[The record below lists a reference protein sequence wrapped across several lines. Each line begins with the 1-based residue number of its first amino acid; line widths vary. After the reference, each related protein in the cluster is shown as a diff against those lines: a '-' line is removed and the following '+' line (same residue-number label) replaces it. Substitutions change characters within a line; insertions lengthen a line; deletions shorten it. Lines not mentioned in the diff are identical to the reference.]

1 MSEMSRTARRAMRA
15 KIHRLTSAG
24 SGKVDASDYGPEQV
38 LNSEAK
44 TGMRPI
50 SRRAYKK
57 GGKVVAS
64 SGADAPQNAGKKPRS
79 GNKHLT
85 VDALVNRNL
94 KDANEDREGKK
105 HIGGLKTGGRATY
118 AKGGS
123 TYGTSTPLRLVK
135 TVKGPNG
142 HTAKVYKDQD
152 WGEYRVKHYD
162 PDGNHLEK
170 ADYHTDDRED
180 ATDSATDAVNKGYK
194 AGGRA
199 KKFEGSAKDEKQDKK
214 LAKKYGMSMESW
226 EKSSMDDKHDSQQS
240 MKGLKKGG
248 RAHKN
253 LGGILKDATKYGA
266 LGLGIGALAGG
277 NPGAAGALGGLAG
290 LGAHFLGK
298 KKDGAAPTPAV
309 AGKKEGGGLYA
320 NIHAKRERIADGS
333 KERMRKAGSKG
344 APTEEA
350 FKKSARTA
358 KAHGGL
364 TSLDGEMQTQE
375 KVSGRVAK
383 AYGGNL
389 SGLEMNKGG
398 RAKRAY
404 GGYDQM
410 PTPAQSEESRQR
422 MRDAEPRDE
431 MDYMDMRENS
441 PPKPMPRPKPKPPA
455 KRMPPPTY
463 QMPDRV
469 SSGDYKKGGRA
480 ERADGGSFRDPSGLD
495 MGQADRS
502 LRASSGEKSKGY
514 SIVNS
519 KGKVVSTHKT
529 QGDAI
534 RALVGMGDD
543 LDFGGN
549 EVRAERKAGGRTKGK
564 TNINIVIATGKG
576 QQDGQQGGQPDMPPM
591 PGPQGVPVQM
601 PSPPPQAAAPM
612 PMPVPMPMP
621 PAGGPGPGPA
631 PMPRKAGGRT
641 YRSYKD
647 MDAGAGSGLG
657 RLEKTEIQKHKK

>member
-1 MSEMSRTARRAMRA
+1 MRA
-15 KIHRLTSAG
+15 KIHRLTNAG

-38 LNSEAK
+38 LNSEVK

-105 HIGGLKTGGRATY
+105 HIGGLKTGGRA
-118 AKGGS
+118 
-123 TYGTSTPLRLVK
+123 
-135 TVKGPNG
+135 
-142 HTAKVYKDQD
+142 
-152 WGEYRVKHYD
+152 
-162 PDGNHLEK
+162 K
-170 ADYHTDDRED
+170 A
-180 ATDSATDAVNKGYK
+180 
-194 AGGRA
+194 
-199 KKFEGSAKDEKQDKK
+199 FEGSAKDEKQDKK

-226 EKSSMDDKHDSQQS
+226 EKSKMDDKHDTQQS

-253 LGGILKDATKYGA
+253 LGGILKDVAA
-266 LGLGIGALAGG
+266 PA
-277 NPGAAGALGGLAG
+277 AAGALGGLSG
-290 LGAHFLGK
+290 LTSHFLGK
-298 KKDGAAPTPAV
+298 KKDGASSGPEV
-309 AGKKEGGGLYA
+309 AGKKNGGGLYA

-389 SGLEMNKGG
+389 SGLEMKKGG
-398 RAKRAY
+398 RAKRAG
-404 GGYDQM
+404 GGYNGPD
-410 PTPAQSEESRQR
+410 PAASAESAARMAEQERLEREFMDRMDRQEK
-422 MRDAEPRDE
+422 M
-431 MDYMDMRENS
+431 
-441 PPKPMPRPKPKPPA
+441 PPKPMPKPPA
-455 KRMPPPTY
+455 KRMPPAPYT
-463 QMPDRV
+463 MPDRV
-469 SSGDYKKGGRA
+469 PSGDYKKGGRA
-480 ERADGGSFRDPSGLD
+480 ER
-495 MGQADRS
+495 
-502 LRASSGEKSKGY
+502 KS
-514 SIVNS
+514 
-519 KGKVVSTHKT
+519 
-529 QGDAI
+529 
-534 RALVGMGDD
+534 
-543 LDFGGN
+543 
-549 EVRAERKAGGRTKGK
+549 GGRTKGK
-564 TNINIVIATGKG
+564 TNINIVIATGK
-576 QQDGQQGGQPDMPPM
+576 GQQGGQPDMPPM

-601 PSPPPQAAAPM
+601 PPPPPPQAGAPM
-612 PMPVPMPMP
+612 PMPVPMPMPMP
-621 PAGGPGPGPA
+621 PAGGPGPGPM

-657 RLEKTEIQKHKK
+657 RLEKTEIQKRKK

>member
-15 KIHRLTSAG
+15 KIHRLTNAD

-105 HIGGLKTGGRATY
+105 HIGGLKTGGRA
-118 AKGGS
+118 
-123 TYGTSTPLRLVK
+123 
-135 TVKGPNG
+135 
-142 HTAKVYKDQD
+142 
-152 WGEYRVKHYD
+152 
-162 PDGNHLEK
+162 K
-170 ADYHTDDRED
+170 A
-180 ATDSATDAVNKGYK
+180 
-194 AGGRA
+194 
-199 KKFEGSAKDEKQDKK
+199 FEGSAKDEKQDKK

-226 EKSSMDDKHDSQQS
+226 EKSSMDDKHDSQES

-253 LGGILKDATKYGA
+253 LGGILKDVAA
-266 LGLGIGALAGG
+266 PA
-277 NPGAAGALGGLAG
+277 AAGALGGVSGLAS
-290 LGAHFLGK
+290 HFLGK
-298 KKDGAAPTPAV
+298 KKDGAARPDASGPEV

-358 KAHGGL
+358 KA
-364 TSLDGEMQTQE
+364 
-375 KVSGRVAK
+375 
-383 AYGGNL
+383 YGGNL

-398 RAKRAY
+398 RAKRAG
-404 GGYDQM
+404 GGYNGPD
-410 PTPAQSEESRQR
+410 PAASAASAARMAEQERLEREFMDRMDRQ
-422 MRDAEPRDE
+422 EKT
-431 MDYMDMRENS
+431 
-441 PPKPMPRPKPKPPA
+441 PPKPMPKPPA
-455 KRMPPPTY
+455 KRMPAPPY

-469 SSGDYKKGGRA
+469 SSGDYKKGG
-480 ERADGGSFRDPSGLD
+480 
-495 MGQADRS
+495 
-502 LRASSGEKSKGY
+502 
-514 SIVNS
+514 
-519 KGKVVSTHKT
+519 
-529 QGDAI
+529 
-534 RALVGMGDD
+534 
-543 LDFGGN
+543 
-549 EVRAERKAGGRTKGK
+549 RAERKAGGRTKGK

-576 QQDGQQGGQPDMPPM
+576 QQGAQPGGQADMPPM
-591 PGPQGVPVQM
+591 PNPQGVPVQM
-601 PSPPPQAAAPM
+601 PPPPPQAGAPMPMPM

-621 PAGGPGPGPA
+621 PAGGPGPM

-657 RLEKTEIQKHKK
+657 RSEKTEIQKHKK